1 MATRTAELLSH
12 STAAPP
18 SIRSSLLTQTR
29 TNLAKPASICHFTTA
44 HTALKSRS
52 FHRQCLPLANAG
64 FPVSFV
70 SPVSTQGVRD
80 RIDFVHVPRP
90 ASAAGRAL
98 GQLRLLR
105 KLFRLHADI
114 YHFQDPQL
122 LPLALLLKL
131 AFRKRVVYDAYEDFP
146 SMASHKTSLPR
157 ALRPLCAH
165 IVAIAESL
173 AARTF
178 DAITTAD
185 PLTMR
190 RLARTGRS
198 RKLVF
203 YNFPNLDF
211 FPAPQPRTKRFDLVY
226 RGGLSDR
233 AGTFLLLQAL
243 HLLARENRRVR
254 LLLIGYCDTAKAER
268 HLRQHIAKLG
278 LVSNVEIRGCIPH
291 EQMSAALSEA
301 RIGIS
306 PLLDT
311 PKFRLNIP
319 VKIFEYWACALPV
332 IASDLPP
339 SRPFINRSAAAL
351 TFPPGDAN
359 ALARAIAHLLDNPS
373 TAQSMGQRGRAIVE
387 RRLNNAP
394 EARKWI
400 SLCRALAT
408 ASAASAPADTEP
420 QHA

>member
-12 STAAPP
+12 GAAAPHP
-18 SIRSSLLTQTR
+18 IRSSLITETHA
-29 TNLAKPASICHFTTA
+29 NLAKPISICHFTTA

-64 FPVSFV
+64 FQVSFV
-70 SPVSTQGVRD
+70 SPASIRGVRD
-80 RIDFVHVPRP
+80 RIDFVHVPNP
-90 ASAAGRAL
+90 PSTVGRLL

-105 KLFRLHADI
+105 TLLRLHADI

-131 AFRKRVVYDAYEDFP
+131 AFRKRIVYDAYEDFP
-146 SMASHKTSLPR
+146 SMASRKASLPR
-157 ALRPLCAH
+157 PLRPLAARA
-165 IVAIAESL
+165 IAIAESL
-173 AARTF
+173 AARIF
-178 DAITTAD
+178 DAIATAD
-185 PLTMR
+185 SPTMR

-211 FPAPQPRTKRFDLVY
+211 FPAPQPRIKRFDLVY

-254 LLLIGYCDTAKAER
+254 LLLIGYCDSAQSERRLHQRIAE
-268 HLRQHIAKLG
+268 LG
-278 LVSNVEIRGCIPH
+278 LASNVEVRSRIPH
-291 EQMSAALSEA
+291 EQMSPALSEA
-301 RIGIS
+301 RIGLS

-339 SRPFINRSAAAL
+339 SRPFIDRSTAL

-359 ALARAIAHLLDNPS
+359 ALARAIAHLLDNPR
-373 TAQSMGQRGRAIVE
+373 TAQAMGERGRLIIE
-387 RRLNNAP
+387 RRLNNTH

-400 SLCRALAT
+400 SLCLALAPASP
-408 ASAASAPADTEP
+408 ASAQEP